1 MRGILFKP
9 IHIPGLRH
17 SKPRKPLSLRSTI
30 ILTTLSAGSVFLL
43 LGGIYVT
50 TYAVTFIWTIS
61 ADPTPKSVEELPLW
75 TIPVCMLSPVFLFVA
90 VAWRFRLVERLARFV
105 REKEKRDA

>member
-9 IHIPGLRH
+9 IHIPGLRQ

-30 ILTTLSAGSVFLL
+30 IVMGLSAAVVFFL

-50 TYAVTFIWTIS
+50 TYAVTFIWTITTE
-61 ADPTPKSVEELPLW
+61 PTPKSIEELPLW
-75 TIPVCMLSPVFLFVA
+75 TIPFCMLSPVLVFFA
-90 VAWRFRLVERLARFV
+90 IAWRFRLVERLARFI